1 MGLRRHACQP
11 ARMLWYWDLGT
22 NLDEA
27 FLIWNHDWYAS
38 RLSPVMRRATCAA
51 DSPRRIGWQ
60 SSDSENAADGAPA
73 SYTIIGSAHR
83 AMRVFCRSTH
93 LICSGAISEVV
104 GADSSYV
111 PEKVT

>member
-1 MGLRRHACQP
+1 
-11 ARMLWYWDLGT
+11 LGT

-73 SYTIIGSAHR
+73 SNTIIGSAHR